1 MEPDMT
7 PPPNPKGCLFI
18 VATPI
23 GNLSDITQRAIDTL
37 ASVDLIAAE
46 DTRHTKKLMAHLN
59 LSTPLVAYHEH
70 NDRDAM
76 PELIRQLEAGK
87 RIALVSDAGTPLISD
102 PGYPLVAT
110 AHRKG
115 IRVSPIPGP
124 CAVIAAAS
132 ASGLPTNDLRF
143 VGFLPPKGKKREI
156 AIESLAKEPSC
167 SVIYESVHRIESLI
181 RGLEKSLEPNRHIAI
196 ARELTKQYESIYTG
210 CIADIAQDFDD
221 KKVPIKGEFVVIV
234 APFES
239 EQDIDT
245 LTLPKE
251 ELLKKLLNTLPL
263 REAVSLYCD
272 ISGDKRKAI
281 YTRAL
286 ELTKRDQK

>member
-1 MEPDMT
+1 MT
-7 PPPNPKGCLFI
+7 PPPIPKGCLFI

-59 LSTPLVAYHEH
+59 LNTPLVAYHEH

-102 PGYPLVAT
+102 PGYPLVST

-124 CAVIAAAS
+124 CAAITAAS
-132 ASGLPTNDLRF
+132 ASGLPTNDLHF
-143 VGFLPPKGKKREI
+143 MGFLAPKGKKREI
-156 AIESLAKEPSC
+156 AIEALAKETHS

-181 RGLEKSLEPNRHIAI
+181 KGLAEVLEPNRHITI

-210 CIADIAQDFDD
+210 CIADIAQDFEN

-239 EQDIDT
+239 KQNVDT

-251 ELLKKLLNTLPL
+251 ELLQKLLSTLPL

-272 ISGDKRKAI
+272 ISGDKRNAI
-281 YTRAL
+281 YARAL